1 MTAESQIDYEAL
13 AQDAMRGIV
22 RTVLERVA
30 RSGLPGEHHF
40 YIAFSTE
47 APGVVVSKRLKQKYP
62 EEMTVVLQH
71 RFWDLTVT
79 EERFEVKLTFDG
91 IPERLS
97 VPYTAVKVFFDPSV
111 PYGLQFEGSDMAE
124 DASADGTSR
133 PEADDAASEPA
144 TTVRDRP
151 ASLRTGSA
159 EKKPRAVRKPRADK
173 SVEPAAEEAPTQ
185 KAAPKHPAS
194 SADPGAAANDAKVVS
209 LDKFRKK

>member
-1 MTAESQIDYEAL
+1 MAK
-13 AQDAMRGIV
+13 
-22 RTVLERVA
+22 
-30 RSGLPGEHHF
+30 SGLPGEHHF
-40 YIAFSTE
+40 YIAFNTE

-97 VPYTAVKVFFDPSV
+97 VPFTAVKVFFDPSV
-111 PYGLQFEGSDMAE
+111 PYGLQFEGSEQAE

-133 PEADDAASEPA
+133 PEADDEAA
-144 TTVRDRP
+144 TTGRDRTT
-151 ASLRTGSA
+151 SLRTGSA

-173 SVEPAAEEAPTQ
+173 SVEQAAEAPAQ